1 MIFLVSYERFLEEIR
16 IENIDDKSKNKLE
29 LEDLGDMFAY
39 YLIPFERKQSFVFV
53 VSKKELTAVQKIN
66 LDPISKPSKR
76 IIEDTQLKNIS
87 ETLTRIEENLLKLPG
102 KETIIEREV
111 LKEE

>member
-1 MIFLVSYERFLEEIR
+1 MMFLVSYERFLEEIR

-29 LEDLGDMFAY
+29 LEELGDRFAY
-39 YLIPFERKQSFVFV
+39 YLIPFERKQTFVFV
-53 VSKKELTAVQKIN
+53 VGKKEITPVQKFN
-66 LDPISKPSKR
+66 LNPLSRLSRR

-87 ETLTRIEENLLKLPG
+87 ETLTRIEANLLKLPG

-111 LKEE
+111 IKEE